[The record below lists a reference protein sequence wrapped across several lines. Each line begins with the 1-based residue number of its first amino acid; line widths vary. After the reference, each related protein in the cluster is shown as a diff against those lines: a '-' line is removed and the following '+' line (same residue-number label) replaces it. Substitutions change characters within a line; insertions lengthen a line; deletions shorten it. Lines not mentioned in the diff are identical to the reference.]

1 MIIKE
6 KISVHQSVWRSVD
19 RWLSNYI
26 YIILAGVAAVLAVS
40 VIILSSVPPV
50 SRDALTHHLAV
61 PKLYLNHG
69 GMYEIPSV
77 IFSYYPMNLDLLY
90 LIPLYFG
97 NDIVPKYIHFLFALL
112 TAFLVHGYLKKRTNT
127 LLALL
132 EPCSFY
138 RFR

>member
-1 MIIKE
+1 MQGQISKVIE
-6 KISVHQSVWRSVD
+6 KTPGSS
-19 RWLSNYI
+19 LI
-26 YIILAGVAAVLAVS
+26 YFILAGLITILIVS
-40 VIILSSVPPV
+40 VIALSSVPPV

-97 NDIVPKYIHFLFALL
+97 NDIVPKYIHFLF
-112 TAFLVHGYLKKRTNT
+112 
-127 LLALL
+127 
-132 EPCSFY
+132 
-138 RFR
+138 

>member
-1 MIIKE
+1 MQRFVMIIKE

-97 NDIVPKYIHFLFALL
+97 NDIVPKYIHFLF
-112 TAFLVHGYLKKRTNT
+112 
-127 LLALL
+127 
-132 EPCSFY
+132 
-138 RFR
+138 